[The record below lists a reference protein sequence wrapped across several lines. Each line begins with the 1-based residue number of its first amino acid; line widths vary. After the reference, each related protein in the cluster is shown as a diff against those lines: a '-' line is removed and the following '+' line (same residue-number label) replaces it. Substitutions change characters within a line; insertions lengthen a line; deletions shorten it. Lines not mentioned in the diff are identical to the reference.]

1 MHRESAVS
9 LVSFGG
15 IERMVE
21 IALRHDWEAWRGY
34 VHHTRPWS
42 DIVNFYQERIAT
54 GLPFQPLLQLVE
66 FIASSRASSQIFGG
80 TSMFDLLISD
90 HEDFRTCDG
99 VLHVMYRPSMH
110 QFEFH
115 HRAFSGH
122 HDEKVCPEGEALL
135 TLRLFLRLKYGVLCE
150 MPSA

>member
-1 MHRESAVS
+1 MT
-9 LVSFGG
+9 
-15 IERMVE
+15 E

-42 DIVNFYQERIAT
+42 DTVTFYRERIAA
-54 GLPFQPLLQLVE
+54 GLSFQPLLQLVE
-66 FIASSRASSQIFGG
+66 SIAASPVSSQVFGG

-90 HEDFRTCDG
+90 CEDFRTGDG
-99 VLHVMYRPSMH
+99 VLHVIYRASEH

-122 HDEKVCPEGEALL
+122 HDEKVCTEAEALQ
-135 TLRLFLRLKYGVLCE
+135 TLRLFLRVKFGVLYE
-150 MPSA
+150 IPSA